1 MFTYGGTVTVRSAS
15 FKQDQTQFR
24 AHRHMV
30 TCSAWNRASG
40 ELITVGEDQMVPSPM
55 RTVEC

>member
-1 MFTYGGTVTVRSAS
+1 MFTSGGMLTVRSAS

-24 AHRHMV
+24 AHHHLV
-30 TCSAWNRASG
+30 TCSAWNGASG
-40 ELITVGEDQMVPSPM
+40 ELLTGGKDRIAPSLM